1 MVGGFL
7 LVVWVVCSLFGKCA
21 LVCLG
26 QEEHQCSSGKQDDSG
41 SDESVQNPQA
51 AAIPPI
57 ATGAKAAM
65 PRPMLKQNPA
75 PVVRILVGLDQRG
88 DLFLYAEQRPSIGFT
103 GDRGVDD
110 SVAGSRFE
118 VPPFLLQRT
127 GFGEGAGALDA

>member
-1 MVGGFL
+1 MAGSFWLSGLSAVFSAS
-7 LVVWVVCSLFGKCA
+7 VPWCVWGRRSISAPQARKTIPDRMSPV
-21 LVCLG
+21 
-26 QEEHQCSSGKQDDSG
+26 E
-41 SDESVQNPQA
+41 NPQA

-57 ATGAKAAM
+57 ASGAKAAM